1 MHLPP
6 KTREK
11 NRVELGIFGA
21 VILAFVVCGC
31 ILTSRSTQCDKETFK
46 G

>member
-11 NRVELGIFGA
+11 DRVELGIFGA
-21 VILAFVVCGC
+21 VIGLRLYSHVAFD
-31 ILTSRSTQCDKETFK
+31 TCDKETFK